1 MSSGE
6 HVPQGSRPSSPQ
18 IAPADGQLAVFC
30 VGLGAVG
37 TTLIAG
43 VESIRSGSGQPIG
56 SLSQLGTVRL
66 GRRDEQRVTR
76 IGDLVPLASLHQLDF
91 CAWDPFPDDAFV
103 AASRAGVL
111 DQPSIERVGAFLR
124 TIRPLPAVFDPS
136 YVSQVHGLNTRP
148 EDTHRQQVEAIRA
161 DIITFMEAKGSARG
175 VMVWCGSTEALLP
188 DHEAYHSLEAFEA
201 ALDRS
206 DRAIAPSM
214 LYAYAALGLGIPYAN
229 CSPNLSI
236 DTPALTRYAA
246 EHSVAIAGKDL
257 KTGQTMVKTVLAP
270 MIKARL
276 LGLSGWYSTNILGN
290 RDGEVLQDPDSFRAK
305 EQSKLGVLEGIMQP
319 ELYPDLYGDMEHQVS
334 INYYPPR
341 GDNKEGWDNIDIF
354 GWLGYPMQLKVNFL
368 CRDSI
373 LAAPLVL
380 DLLLFSDLAQRAGM
394 RGIQEWLSFYFKS
407 PQCAPGVYPEHDLF
421 IQLTKLKNTLRFLAG
436 EEPITHLGLEYY
448 DYFS

>member
-1 MSSGE
+1 MSSGIHE
-6 HVPQGSRPSSPQ
+6 PESSRPSPPE
-18 IAPADGQLAVFC
+18 IAPADGRLAVLC

-43 VESIRSGSGQPIG
+43 VETIRIGSGQPIG

-66 GRRDEQRVTR
+66 GRRDRQRVAR
-76 IGDLVPLASLHQLDF
+76 IGDLVPLASLAELDF

-103 AASRAGVL
+103 AARRAGVL
-111 DQPSIERVGAFLR
+111 DQPTIERVGGYLR
-124 TIRPLPAVFDPS
+124 TVRPLPAVFDPTF
-136 YVSQVHGLNTRP
+136 VTQVQGPNIRP
-148 EDTHRQQVEAIRA
+148 EETHRQRIEGIRA
-161 DIITFMEAKGSARG
+161 DIMTFMETKGSARA
-175 VMVWCGSTEALLP
+175 VMVSCASTEALLS
-188 DHEAYHSLEAFEA
+188 DHEAYHSLEAFES

-206 DRAIAPSM
+206 DDAIAPSM
-214 LYAYAALGLGIPYAN
+214 LYAYAALGLGIPFVN

-246 EHSVAIAGKDL
+246 DRSVAIAGKDL

-290 RDGEVLQDPDSFRAK
+290 RDGEVLQDPDSFKAK
-305 EQSKLGVLEGIMQP
+305 EQSKLGVLDGIMQP
-319 ELYPDLYGDMEHQVS
+319 ELYPELYGDIAHQVS

-380 DLLLFSDLAQRAGM
+380 DLVLFADLAQRSRM